1 MSTTGGTRGPT
12 SAPELPERLQRLLS
26 VLVREYIDHGEP
38 VSSQWLAE
46 HAGYPVSS
54 ATVRNILSRLEELG
68 FVRQPHTSAGRMPTD
83 LGYRHYVDSL
93 LQARRLARLSPELE
107 ARLRRAGATSASD
120 VFAHVSHELSRVSHY
135 LGFALAPPREDRLTR
150 IDFVLVDGSRVM
162 VVVQGSSGDITHKL
176 IAYPEPVT
184 REELIEASNYLSA
197 EFAGLTLAE
206 ARAQVLERMHQHRV
220 LYDALL
226 SRALRLAGMTLEQ
239 IATNPDD
246 AVFVSGMQT
255 LLEDGLA
262 DDGVPLATLRAILSM
277 IEEKH
282 RLVSLLTAYMEQPG
296 LTVVIGNEHTTPDLR
311 NFSLIA
317 ATYTDGQRTGTLGII
332 GPTRMRYS
340 RAIAAVDGVSQAV
353 SRILADGSNN

>member
-26 VLVREYIDHGEP
+26 VLVREYIEHGEP

-54 ATVRNILSRLEELG
+54 ATVRNILARLEELG

-83 LGYRHYVDSL
+83 LGYRYYVDSL
-93 LQARRLARLSPELE
+93 LQARRLARLSPEVE
-107 ARLRRAGATSASD
+107 ARLRRAGALSASD
-120 VFAHVSHELSRVSHY
+120 VFAHVSHELSRVSHH
-135 LGFALAPPREDRLTR
+135 LGFALVPAREERLNR
-150 IDFVLVDGSRVM
+150 IDFVAVDGSRILVI
-162 VVVQGSSGDITHKL
+162 VVASSGDITHKL
-176 IAYPEPVT
+176 IAYPEVVT
-184 REELIEASNYLSA
+184 REELIEAANYLSA

-206 ARAQVLERMHQHRV
+206 ARSHVLGRMHQHRV
-220 LYDALL
+220 LYDTLL
-226 SRALRLAGMTLEQ
+226 ARAMRLAGMTLDQ
-239 IATNPDD
+239 MASDTDD
-246 AVFVSGMQT
+246 NVFVSGMQT
-255 LLEDGLA
+255 LLEDGVA
-262 DDGVPLATLRAILSM
+262 EEGVPLATLRAILSM

-282 RLVSLLTAYMEQPG
+282 RLVRLLTAYIEQPG

-311 NFSLIA
+311 NFSLVA

-340 RAIAAVDGVSQAV
+340 RAIAAVDSVSQAV
-353 SRILADGSNN
+353 TRILADSSNN